1 MTRRK
6 IVDAHHHLWDL
17 DHGYAYPWLQD
28 KAERDGMLGNLGP
41 ISKTYAPADYLGDSA
56 NYDVVGSVH
65 IEAVPNDPRRETAW
79 LNSLHGPIPTALVAR
94 AELDAPDV
102 EAVIA
107 AQAAA
112 PKVKGIRQ
120 IVNYHRNPAVTF
132 TPADLLQDSAWQAGY
147 ALLRKYGLSFDM
159 QLYPGQMA
167 GAYALARRHPD
178 TLMIV
183 NHTGMPVDRGPSGEQ
198 LWRDGMRT
206 LAAADNVV
214 VKISG
219 LGMVE
224 HNWSVDSIRPF
235 VLGSIEAFGIE
246 RCMFG
251 SNFPVDRL
259 YSSFDAL
266 YGAFETIVA
275 DLSPPEQDKLFV
287 TNAQRWY
294 RL

>member
-1 MTRRK
+1 MARRQ

-17 DHGYAYPWLQD
+17 DHGNAYPWLQD
-28 KAERDGMLGNLGP
+28 DPDAEGMLGRLTS
-41 ISKTYAPADYLGDSA
+41 IAKTYVPADYLADA
-56 NYDVVGSVH
+56 ADYQVVKSVH
-65 IEAVPNDPRRETAW
+65 IEAVPSDPLKETRW
-79 LNSLHGPIPTALVAR
+79 LTSLGAGIPTAIVGFAALNT
-94 AELDAPDV
+94 PDV
-102 EAVIA
+102 EKTLA
-107 AQAAA
+107 AHAAF
-112 PKVKGIRQ
+112 PKVRGVRQ
-120 IVNYHRNPAVTF
+120 IVNWHKNPAVTF
-132 TPADLLQDSAWQAGY
+132 TPSDLLADNAWQAGY
-147 ALLRKYGLSFDM
+147 ALLKKYNLSFDA
-159 QLYPGQMA
+159 QLYAGQMDEM
-167 GAYALARRHPD
+167 YALARRHPE
-178 TLMIV
+178 TLVIL
-183 NHTGMPVDRGPSGEQ
+183 NHTGMPVDRDADGLK
-198 LWRDGMRT
+198 LWRDGMRK
-206 LAAADNVV
+206 LASADNVV
-214 VKISG
+214 AKISG